1 MAAIVRTVRGD
12 IEPAQLGVT
21 LPHEHVIQDHFPIWG
36 DPDETLKDEAEMA
49 RELELARASGI
60 HAIGDLSTVD
70 TNHDLDALARISA
83 ASGVHIIGSTGW
95 FYGQHL
101 PPFVHQATVAQLAHI
116 MERDVLEGSADG
128 SVRAGVIGEIGW
140 SNSEML
146 DPERQVFEAAAI
158 VHQRTGVPIFTHTT
172 GGTLAAQQVDFL
184 ERRGVDPARIAV
196 SHMDTNPSLD
206 YQLGVA
212 RRGAYLSFDRI
223 NNPDQLP
230 DETRID
236 LLVRLLDAGFVRQL
250 LLAHD
255 TARRSQL
262 VVHAGRGYAHVLT
275 KFLPRLRT
283 RGVDDESIRTMIEVN
298 PSAYFAF
305 TPPR

>member
-12 IEPAQLGVT
+12 IEPSQLGVT

-49 RELELARASGI
+49 RELELASASGI
-60 HAIGDLSTVD
+60 RGIGELSTVD

-83 ASGVHIIGSTGW
+83 ASSVHIIGSTGW
-95 FYGQHL
+95 FFGQHL
-101 PPFVHQATVAQLAHI
+101 PPFVHQALVARLADI
-116 MERDVLEGSADG
+116 MERDVLEGTADG
-128 SVRAGVIGEIGW
+128 GVRAGVIGEIGW
-140 SNSEML
+140 SNNEML
-146 DPERQVFEAAAI
+146 DPERKVFEAAAL
-158 VHQRTGVPIFTHTT
+158 VHERTGVPIYTHTS

-184 ERRGVDPARIAV
+184 EQRGVDSARIAV
-196 SHMDTNPSLD
+196 SHMDTNPSFE
-206 YQLGVA
+206 YQLEVA
-212 RRGAYLSFDRI
+212 RHGAYLSFDRI

-236 LLVRLLDAGFVRQL
+236 LLVRLIDAGFVRQL

-262 VVHAGRGYAHVLT
+262 VAHGGRGYAHVLT
-275 KFLPRLRT
+275 KFLPRLRAH
-283 RGVDDESIRTMIEVN
+283 GVDEESIRAMIEVN
-298 PSAYFAF
+298 PRVFFAF